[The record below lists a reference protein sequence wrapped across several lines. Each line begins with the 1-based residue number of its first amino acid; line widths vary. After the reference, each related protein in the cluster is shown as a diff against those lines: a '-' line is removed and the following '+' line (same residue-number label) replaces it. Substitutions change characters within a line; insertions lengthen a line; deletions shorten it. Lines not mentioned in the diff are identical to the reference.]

1 MENHSTMNQH
11 LVCASDQRPAVP
23 RPAPL
28 FKWLAAPLV
37 VLSLA
42 GPAVAQTSPW
52 YLGVVQSLGYES
64 NLYRI
69 ADEQPL
75 SPDVSR
81 SDTVSVTSLIGGID
95 QPFGRQRLYGSM
107 NLGLNRY
114 VHNQTLN
121 NDSYGLKMALDWE
134 TLERLSGTLR
144 VQADRALTQ
153 FNNLNGISGNAE
165 TQKNLSN
172 TELIDAKVR
181 LGRQTK
187 LAFEVGLG
195 WRQRSYS
202 AAAFRSDKFDE
213 TTGSLGLRYRPSSL
227 LDIGASIRQAVADY
241 PFYRRTGIDTYSSD
255 SLKRRYIDFTASWVP
270 SGASRLALRISPT
283 RITYDKSAVS
293 DFSGLTG
300 SADWAWQA
308 SGKTQLQTTLSRD
321 AGQSLDAVDLGLFGP
336 GVSDRSQV
344 TTVLRLK
351 ADHELTG
358 KLSAYASLS
367 YARRQLSDSV
377 IALPALTLSTREG
390 SDNTTTA
397 ALGARWAVT
406 RSGQLGCDMRSERRS
421 SSNPNLSVPF
431 DGYGFSCYGQLV
443 LQ

>member
-1 MENHSTMNQH
+1 M
-11 LVCASDQRPAVP
+11 
-23 RPAPL
+23 
-28 FKWLAAPLV
+28 
-37 VLSLA
+37 A
-42 GPAVAQTSPW
+42 GPAAAQTSPW
-52 YLGVVQSLGYES
+52 YLGVVQALGYES
-64 NLYRI
+64 NLYRM
-69 ADEQPL
+69 ADAQQL
-75 SPDVSR
+75 SPDLSR

-95 QPFGRQRLYGSM
+95 QPVGRQRVYGSM

-114 VHNQTLN
+114 VNNQTLN
-121 NDSYGLKMALDWE
+121 NDSYGLKLALDWE

-165 TQKNLSN
+165 TEKNISN
-172 TELIDAKVR
+172 TELVDAKVR

-187 LAFEVGLG
+187 LSFEAGLG

-202 AAAFRSDKFDE
+202 ATAYRSDEFDE
-213 TTGSLGLRYRPSSL
+213 ATGSLGLRYRPSTL
-227 LDIGASIRQAVADY
+227 LEMGASLRQTVADY
-241 PFYRRTGIDTYSSD
+241 PFYRRTGIDTYTSD

-270 SGASRLALRISPT
+270 SGASRLAVRVSPT

-293 DFSGLTG
+293 NFSGLTG
-300 SADWAWQA
+300 SADWAWQV
-308 SGKTQLQTTLSRD
+308 SGKTRLQTTLSRD
-321 AGQSLDAVDLGLFGP
+321 AGQSSDAVDLGLLGP

-344 TTVLRLK
+344 TTALRLK

-358 KLSAYASLS
+358 KISAYASLT

-377 IALPALTLSTREG
+377 IALPALALSTRTG

-406 RSGQLGCDMRSERRS
+406 RSGQLGCDVRNERRS
-421 SSNPNLSVPF
+421 SSNLNLSVPF
-431 DGYGFSCYGQLV
+431 DGYGLSCYGQLV

>member
-1 MENHSTMNQH
+1 MTQH
-11 LVCASDQRPAVP
+11 RVPAPDRRPAVP

-28 FKWLAAPLV
+28 ARWLAAPLV
-37 VLSLA
+37 ALAMA
-42 GPAVAQTSPW
+42 GPAAAETSPW
-52 YLGVVQSLGYES
+52 YLGVVQSFGYES

-75 SPDVSR
+75 SPDLSR

-95 QPFGRQRLYGSM
+95 QPFARQRVYGSM

-114 VHNQTLN
+114 VNNQTLN
-121 NDSYGLKMALDWE
+121 NDSYGLKLALDWE

-144 VQADRALTQ
+144 VQADQALTQ
-153 FNNLNGISGNAE
+153 FNNLNGISGKVE

-172 TELIDAKVR
+172 TELIDAKIR

-187 LAFEVGLG
+187 LSFEAGLG
-195 WRQRSYS
+195 YRQRSYS
-202 AAAFRSDKFDE
+202 ATANQSDEFDE
-213 TTGSLGLRYRPSSL
+213 TTGSLGVRYRPSTL
-227 LDIGASIRQAVADY
+227 LDMGAAIRQAVADY
-241 PFYRRTGIDTYSSD
+241 PFYRRTGIDTYASD
-255 SLKRRYIDFTASWVP
+255 TLTRQYIDFTANWVP
-270 SGASRLALRISPT
+270 SGLSRLAVRVSPT

-293 DFSGLTG
+293 NFSGLTG
-300 SADWAWQA
+300 SADWTWQI

-321 AGQSLDAVDLGLFGP
+321 AGQSSDAVDLGLFGP

-344 TTVLRLK
+344 TTALRLK

-358 KLSAYASLS
+358 KISAYASLT

-377 IALPALTLSTREG
+377 IALPALTLSSREG
-390 SDNTTTA
+390 NDNTTTA

-406 RSGQLGCDMRSERRS
+406 RSGQLGCDVRNERRS
-421 SSNPNLSVPF
+421 SSNLNMSVPF
-431 DGYGFSCYGQLV
+431 DGYGLGCYGQLV